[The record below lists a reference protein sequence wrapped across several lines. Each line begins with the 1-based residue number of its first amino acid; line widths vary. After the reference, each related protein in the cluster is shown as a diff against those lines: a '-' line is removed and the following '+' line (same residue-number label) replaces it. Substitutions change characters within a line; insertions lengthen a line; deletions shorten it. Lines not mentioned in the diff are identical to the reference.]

1 VQETA
6 ADKLMKTVRKRCKMP
21 KDNEKATFTSD
32 GNSQY
37 IGAILKNFKRNTVN
51 YGQIIKERVNGR
63 VISRIRTVY
72 LVKWM
77 LRI

>member
-1 VQETA
+1 
-6 ADKLMKTVRKRCKMP
+6 MP
-21 KDNEKATFTSD
+21 TDDEKATFTSD

-63 VISRIRTVY
+63 VISKSLYRDSNADAFAISSASIRE
-72 LVKWM
+72 LFS
-77 LRI
+77 